1 MKSLLFFLL
10 VLVSFQSKAQVLSG
24 KLVDDKRKIIGSP
37 SFTIVS
43 NYEGHVVYEI
53 AVDITGKVTGLRF
66 IAEKST
72 VLSTPANMEAKN
84 LLKTLT
90 FEAAEYFPKFHHAIV
105 KVTFTKK

>member
-1 MKSLLFFLL
+1 MKSILFFLFFL
-10 VLVSFQSKAQVLSG
+10 FSFQSKAQVVSG
-24 KLVDDKRKIIGSP
+24 KLVDDKRKLIGSP
-37 SFTIVS
+37 TFTIVS
-43 NYEGHVVYEI
+43 NYEGYVVYEI

-90 FEAAEYFPKFHHAIV
+90 FEAAEYFPKFHHALV

>member
-1 MKSLLFFLL
+1 MKSILFFLL
-10 VLVSFQSKAQVLSG
+10 VLASFQSNAQVLSG
-24 KLVDDKRKIIGSP
+24 KLVDDKRKMIGSP

-90 FEAAEYFPKFHHAIV
+90 FEAAEYFPKFHHALV
-105 KVTFTKK
+105 KVTFTQK